1 MHKEKITSMTFKFRT
16 APVIKSDTVLKLER
30 IGKTMDLLQAIE
42 SERKNNVTNIGKS
55 FDGQITVER
64 VGSYNNPKGR

>member
-1 MHKEKITSMTFKFRT
+1 MTFKFFRT

-42 SERKNNVTNIGKS
+42 AERKNPASHTGTS
-55 FDGQITVER
+55 FDGQIMVER
-64 VGSYNNPKGR
+64 VGAYNTNKGR

>member
-1 MHKEKITSMTFKFRT
+1 MHKINSMTFKFRT

-42 SERKNNVTNIGKS
+42 AERRNHISNTGKS

-64 VGSYNNPKGR
+64 VGAYHNNKGR

>member
-1 MHKEKITSMTFKFRT
+1 MTFKFGT

-42 SERKNNVTNIGKS
+42 SERKNHVSHTGKS
-55 FDGQITVER
+55 SDGQIIVER
-64 VGSYNNPKGR
+64 VGAYHNNKGR

>member
-1 MHKEKITSMTFKFRT
+1 MTFKLRT

-42 SERKNNVTNIGKS
+42 SERKILVSHTGTS
-55 FDGQITVER
+55 FDGQLMVER
-64 VGSYNNPKGR
+64 VGAYHNNKGR